1 MLTPQVVDKRDDEL
15 KDREAYIRLLEEK
28 LRLNQQD
35 QSHLIPSRLDS
46 ANPNLNQNNS
56 LGLSPGPST
65 IPLPPSPAVPIV
77 EIQSDDDP
85 SPVSNLSPSSTQRFN
100 DLKKS
105 LSVLDD
111 VVKPTEESQVRID
124 VLLR

>member
-1 MLTPQVVDKRDDEL
+1 MLTLQVVDKRDDEL

-35 QSHLIPSRLDS
+35 QPHLIPSRLAS
-46 ANPNLNQNNS
+46 ANRNLIHTNS
-56 LGLSPGPST
+56 LDLSPGPST

-77 EIQSDDDP
+77 EIQSEDDT